1 MIEDRDSL
9 KDIIKFFDDVATLV
23 DDIFDIHFPSSLA
36 ETYIDPVTDLFETD
50 NKVFIIVEIPG
61 VQKDEL
67 YIAVGPTMVL
77 IQGVKRPPE
86 IMKSGASFY
95 NLEIAYGIFK
105 KRIYLPSRI
114 KLNSAQVSLKDGLLF
129 MEFNKD
135 KKSVRITKI
144 E

>member
-1 MIEDRDSL
+1 MTADRDSL
-9 KDIIKFFDDVATLV
+9 KTIIKFFDDVATLA

-61 VQKDEL
+61 VLKNEL

-77 IQGVKRPPE
+77 IQGIKRPLE
-86 IMKSGASFY
+86 IIKSKASFY

-114 KLNSAQVSLKDGLLF
+114 KLNSAKVFLKDGLLF

-135 KKSVRITKI
+135 KNR
-144 E
+144 